1 MPYSGEVFKSI
12 VKPYYKYKQEAYN
25 SIRGLAIRLLT
36 EGDFFVRNSISPEN
50 VRISFGN
57 NLDISMSGCVI
68 FFVNGTHFFDIV
80 GSRVVGSRKY
90 CFRENLTTSEH
101 ERFSHDLA
109 ELFRYSG
116 ITTIPAFLG
125 GRVHY
130 WEATKDYCEFIG
142 NGLRFLN
149 KD

>member
-1 MPYSGEVFKSI
+1 MSYSGEVFKSI

-36 EGDFFVRNSISPEN
+36 ECDYFVRNPISPDN

-57 NLDISMSGCVI
+57 NLNNSIPGCVI
-68 FFVNGTHFFDIV
+68 FFVDGTHIFDIV
-80 GSRVVGSRKY
+80 GSRVVGTTKFG
-90 CFRENLTTSEH
+90 FRENLTTSEH
-101 ERFSHDLA
+101 ERFSRDLA
-109 ELFRYSG
+109 ELFRCSG
-116 ITTIPAFLG
+116 STTIPAFLG

-130 WEATKDYCEFIG
+130 WEVNKDYCEFIG

-149 KD
+149 KN

>member
-1 MPYSGEVFKSI
+1 MSYSGEVFKNV

-36 EGDFFVRNSISPEN
+36 EGDYFVRNPISPEN
-50 VRISFGN
+50 VRITFGN
-57 NLDISMSGCVI
+57 NLDTSIPGCVI

-80 GSRVVGSRKY
+80 GTRVVGSRKY
-90 CFRENLTTSEH
+90 NFRENLTTLEH
-101 ERFSHDLA
+101 ERFSRDLA
-109 ELFRYSG
+109 ELFKCSG
-116 ITTIPAFLG
+116 STTIPAFLG

-130 WEATKDYCEFIG
+130 WEVNKDYCEFIG
-142 NGLRFLN
+142 NGIRFLN

>member
-36 EGDFFVRNSISPEN
+36 EGDYFVRNSISSEN

-57 NLDISMSGCVI
+57 NLNSNIAGCVI
-68 FFVNGTHFFDIV
+68 FFVNGTHIFDIV
-80 GSRVVGSRKY
+80 GTRVVGSTKY
-90 CFRENLTTSEH
+90 SFRENLTYSEH
-101 ERFSHDLA
+101 EKFSRDLA
-109 ELFRYSG
+109 ELFKYYGS
-116 ITTIPAFLG
+116 TTVPAFLG

-130 WEATKDYCEFIG
+130 WEVNKDYCEFIG

>member
-1 MPYSGEVFKSI
+1 MPYSGEVFKSV

-36 EGDFFVRNSISPEN
+36 EGDFFVRNPISPEN

-57 NLDISMSGCVI
+57 NLNNSIPGCVI
-68 FFVNGTHFFDIV
+68 FFVDGTHIFDIV
-80 GSRVVGSRKY
+80 GSRVVGATKFG
-90 CFRENLTTSEH
+90 FRENLTSLEH
-101 ERFSHDLA
+101 ERFSRDLA

-116 ITTIPAFLG
+116 STTIPAFLG

-130 WEATKDYCEFIG
+130 WEVNKGYCEFIG
-142 NGLRFLN
+142 NGIRFLN